1 MDATLI
7 NSFPETL
14 KYVQKNNVIESVSS
28 IELSNSI
35 ILNEIL
41 DFSKIIKTVSIL
53 FIIAAFNLVFPYED
67 NKDSF
72 NYKLYIT
79 LLFILLA
86 YIIYTNELY
95 ITVGVF
101 IFVAIF
107 IIPLLIVLY
116 IYLEKNETI
125 NIIFY
130 SYNNQLKNVFS
141 NNFNNY
147 ELIFNIF
154 FISII
159 FILSIVLYWDNVY
172 ADAKKISKCGQ
183 ILQIIEEDTYKK
195 KPYVY
200 NIIIID
206 NDSLDI
212 KISNYIIKITYDF
225 IKMKT
230 IIEYVKYNTVIYYT
244 DDEIK
249 EFRKKLII
257 NIIDGLDN
265 PKATTERKKELK
277 SSAETTSWYKTFE
290 HYEYFIDNSIK
301 EHINEKYSIDINN
314 KFNKYILGNTLN
326 ADGKDLAK
334 ENIRYIMKDLYTEY
348 EIYNKI
354 ELFEKQTSTNDQIK
368 VIIDVETEC
377 NIKKIKNDLLK
388 YKKYNDN
395 DNSLKVKYFNLR
407 NMDVDTIENINPIIF
422 NSPEKYKYLCV
433 DENNNPIYNYSSKE
447 LIKFTKNYAK
457 EQDYNPSIIYDIIY
471 AKINND
477 KVFT

>member
-41 DFSKIIKTVSIL
+41 DFSKIIKTIGIL
-53 FIIAAFNLVFPYED
+53 FIIATFNLIFPYED

-183 ILQIIEEDTYKK
+183 ILQIIEENTYKK

-257 NIIDGLDN
+257 VIVIFF
-265 PKATTERKKELK
+265 
-277 SSAETTSWYKTFE
+277 KTVT
-290 HYEYFIDNSIK
+290 
-301 EHINEKYSIDINN
+301 INY
-314 KFNKYILGNTLN
+314 
-326 ADGKDLAK
+326 
-334 ENIRYIMKDLYTEY
+334 
-348 EIYNKI
+348 
-354 ELFEKQTSTNDQIK
+354 
-368 VIIDVETEC
+368 
-377 NIKKIKNDLLK
+377 
-388 YKKYNDN
+388 
-395 DNSLKVKYFNLR
+395 
-407 NMDVDTIENINPIIF
+407 
-422 NSPEKYKYLCV
+422 
-433 DENNNPIYNYSSKE
+433 
-447 LIKFTKNYAK
+447 
-457 EQDYNPSIIYDIIY
+457 
-471 AKINND
+471 
-477 KVFT
+477 

>member
-41 DFSKIIKTVSIL
+41 DFSKIIKTIGIL
-53 FIIAAFNLVFPYED
+53 FIIATFNLIFPYED

-183 ILQIIEEDTYKK
+183 ILQIIEENTYKK

-277 SSAETTSWYKTFE
+277 SKLKDKSSYIDFE
-290 HYEYFIDNSIK
+290 LFIDNSIK
-301 EHINEKYSIDINN
+301 EHINEKYSIEINN
-314 KFNKYILGNTLN
+314 KFNKYILENTLN

-334 ENIRYIMKDLYTEY
+334 ENIRYIMKDLYTES

-354 ELFEKQTSTNDQIK
+354 ELFEKKTLTNDQK
-368 VIIDVETEC
+368 NVIIDVETEC

-388 YKKYNDN
+388 YKNYN

>member
-28 IELSNSI
+28 IELSDSI
-35 ILNEIL
+35 ILNEIS
-41 DFSKIIKTVSIL
+41 DFAKIIKTLGIFFL
-53 FIIAAFNLVFPYED
+53 IAAFNIVLPYEN
-67 NKDSF
+67 NKENF
-72 NYKLYIT
+72 TYKLYIT

-86 YIIYTNELY
+86 YIIYINELY
-95 ITVGVF
+95 IILGVF

-107 IIPLLIVLY
+107 IIPLLIVIY

-159 FILSIVLYWDNVY
+159 FILSTVLYWDNVY

-183 ILQIIEEDTYKK
+183 ILQIIEENTLKK

-212 KISNYIIKITYDF
+212 RISNYVIKIIYDF

-230 IIEYVKYNTVIYYT
+230 NIEYVKDNAIIYYT
-244 DDEIK
+244 DDEIL
-249 EFRKKLII
+249 EFRKNLII

-265 PKATTERKKELK
+265 PKATNEKKIVLK
-277 SSAETTSWYKTFE
+277 NLIKFTSK
-290 HYEYFIDNSIK
+290 YEDLEYHIDNSIK
-301 EHINEKYSIDINN
+301 EHINEKYSIEINN
-314 KFNKYILGNTLN
+314 KFDKYISGNTLN
-326 ADGKDLAK
+326 SDGTDLAK
-334 ENIRYIMKDLYTEY
+334 EIIRYIMKDLYTES
-348 EIYNKI
+348 EIYSKI
-354 ELFEKQTSTNDQIK
+354 ELFKKQSSTNDQK
-368 VIIDVETEC
+368 KIIIETEIEC
-377 NIKKIKNDLLK
+377 NIKNIKKDLLK
-388 YKKYNDN
+388 YKKYNNNNN
-395 DNSLKVKYFNLR
+395 DLTVKYFNLR

-422 NSPEKYKYLCV
+422 NSPEKYKFLCV

-457 EQDYNPSIIYDIIY
+457 KQDYNPSIIYDIIY

>member
-41 DFSKIIKTVSIL
+41 DFSKIIKTIGIL
-53 FIIAAFNLVFPYED
+53 FIIATFNLIFPYED

-183 ILQIIEEDTYKK
+183 ILQIIEENTYKK

-212 KISNYIIKITYDF
+212 NISNYIIKITYDF

-244 DDEIK
+244 DDEI
-249 EFRKKLII
+249 
-257 NIIDGLDN
+257 
-265 PKATTERKKELK
+265 
-277 SSAETTSWYKTFE
+277 
-290 HYEYFIDNSIK
+290 
-301 EHINEKYSIDINN
+301 
-314 KFNKYILGNTLN
+314 
-326 ADGKDLAK
+326 
-334 ENIRYIMKDLYTEY
+334 
-348 EIYNKI
+348 
-354 ELFEKQTSTNDQIK
+354 
-368 VIIDVETEC
+368 
-377 NIKKIKNDLLK
+377 
-388 YKKYNDN
+388 
-395 DNSLKVKYFNLR
+395 KVKYFNLR